1 MLNKIAAAQYK
12 YLRGFHTRRKIVVF
26 ESDDW
31 GSIRMPSK
39 AVKDKLSFKYPN
51 MLDDPYMRVDT
62 LESGEDLEALF
73 EVLSNYTD
81 INGKPPQF
89 TANVIMGNPD
99 FDRIL
104 RGGYEKY
111 YHQPVSQTCE
121 EYYGNE
127 KTINLWKEGLQAG
140 LFFPQYHGREH
151 LNVDQWMYSLRNN
164 DNTVREA
171 FRFRMISIANLNCA
185 LKYDYMESLDF
196 YNLNERYSKYS
207 IVEEGLDMF
216 EQLLGYRSRSF
227 IANCYVWDSSLET
240 LLHNQGVDYMQGN
253 IFQLNPVILENNDH
267 KLRFKGHFL
276 GEINSN
282 NQIYMVRTAHFEP
295 AATHNNEDIERT
307 MAQIKL
313 SFLFHKPAIISTHRL
328 NYVGGIDE
336 YNRVNNLVA
345 LDSLLRAITSKWPD
359 VEFMNSVELGDLI
372 RNAKSV

>member
-1 MLNKIAAAQYK
+1 MINKIAAAQYK
-12 YLRGFHTRRKIVVF
+12 YLRGFHTSRKIVVF

-39 AVKDKLSFKYPN
+39 AVKDKLSLKYPN

-73 EVLSNYTD
+73 EVLSNYSD

-127 KTINLWKEGLQAG
+127 KTINLWKEGLKAG
-140 LFFPQYHGREH
+140 LFLPQYHGREH

-164 DNTVREA
+164 DNAVREA
-171 FRFRMISIANLNCA
+171 FRYRMISIANLNSA

-196 YNLNERYSKYS
+196 YNLRERYSKYS
-207 IVEEGLDMF
+207 IVEEGLNMF

-267 KLRFKGHFL
+267 KLQFKGHFL

-295 AATHNNEDIERT
+295 ASTHNNEDIERT
-307 MAQIKL
+307 ISQIKL

-336 YNRVNNLVA
+336 SNRVKNLAA
-345 LDSLLRAITSKWPD
+345 LNSLLRAITSKWPD

-372 RNAKSV
+372 RNSKVV